1 MDKNLENLN
10 NEIPKRILR
19 KRRNSSRQKIM
30 ILFGVLFFLS
40 GFCGFVFGLFTPTKN
55 ISDLLTPNFM
65 AQPAKGELNLVLF
78 GIDDVDE
85 THRTDTILWLNINTN
100 DKTITMMSVPRDTL
114 VQIPGHGYDKINAAY
129 AYGNTEL
136 ALRTLTNFI
145 GVKPDKYVILGYKG
159 FMKIIDA
166 IGGVDINVDKRM
178 YYVDNWAHFTIDLY
192 PGMQH
197 LNGLQSLEY
206 VRFRHDA
213 LGDFGRMRRQQEFL
227 LAVKNQLFSSPAMIT
242 KIPDIL
248 KVVLD
253 NVQTDMSFND
263 ALSWALAVKDIV
275 NQPNFQIKRIF
286 LDEGMVPKYAYGV
299 DYLWPT
305 QKVVSIIKSV
315 FPNANPDVPLT
326 FPFPED
332 KATYNSVNTVLQKAT
347 QNQTTNEAQNKTTTK
362 NGTKTNVNNAKSTVN
377 ENQKIPSPN
386 NNTITLPQR

>member
-1 MDKNLENLN
+1 MDKNFDSLN
-10 NEIPKRILR
+10 SEIPKRTLR
-19 KRRNSSRQKIM
+19 KRRNSSRQRIM
-30 ILFGVLFFLS
+30 ILLGILFILS
-40 GFCGFVFGLFTPTKN
+40 GLLGFVFGMFTPTKN
-55 ISDLLTPNFM
+55 IGDILSPNFM
-65 AQPAKGELNLVLF
+65 AQPAKGQLNLVLF

-85 THRTDTILWLNINTN
+85 THRTDTILWLNVNTN
-100 DKTITMMSVPRDTL
+100 DKTITLMSVPRDTL
-114 VQIPGHGYDKINAAY
+114 VPIPEHGYDKINAAY
-129 AYGNTEL
+129 TYGGTQL
-136 ALRTLTNFI
+136 AIETLTNFI
-145 GVKPDKYVILGYKG
+145 GIKPDKYVVLGYKG
-159 FMKIIDA
+159 FEKIIDA

-178 YYVDNWAHFTIDLY
+178 YYVDHYANFTIDLK

-227 LAVKNQLFSSPAMIT
+227 LAVKNQLFSSPAMIA
-242 KIPDIL
+242 KIPDII

-275 NQPNFQIKRIF
+275 NQPNFQIKRVF

-305 QKVVSIIKSV
+305 QKVISIIKSN
-315 FPNANPDVPLT
+315 FPDATPNVPLT

-332 KATYNSVNTVLQKAT
+332 NAGYNSVNTVIQKPS
-347 QNQTTNEAQNKTTTK
+347 QNQTAPESKNKTPIK
-362 NGTKTNVNNAKSTVN
+362 PENKTNSNNANNKAN
-377 ENQKIPSPN
+377 ETQTTPPAKG
-386 NNTITLPQR
+386 NTFNLPQR

>member
-1 MDKNLENLN
+1 MEN
-10 NEIPKRILR
+10 NEDKLNDEFPKRILR

-30 ILFGVLFFLS
+30 ILFGVLFVLS
-40 GFCGFVFGLFTPTKN
+40 GIFGFVFGALTPTKN
-55 ISDLLTPNFM
+55 IGDILSPNFM

-100 DKTITMMSVPRDTL
+100 DKTITMMSIPRDTL
-114 VQIPGHGYDKINAAY
+114 VPIPGHDYDKINAAY
-129 AYGNTEL
+129 AYGNTDL
-136 ALRTLTNFI
+136 ALRTLSDFI
-145 GVKPDKYVILGYKG
+145 GVKPDKYVVLGYKG
-159 FMKIIDA
+159 FEKIIDA
-166 IGGVDINVDKRM
+166 IGGVNINVDKSM
-178 YYVDNWAHFTIDLY
+178 HYVDNYAHFTIDLN

-197 LNGLQSLEY
+197 LSGLQSLEY

-213 LGDFGRMRRQQEFL
+213 LGDIGRMRRQQEFL
-227 LAVKNQLFSSPAMIT
+227 LAVKNQLFSSPIMIA

-275 NQPNFQIKRIF
+275 NQPSFQIKKVF
-286 LDEGMVPKYAYGV
+286 LDKGMIPKYAYGV

-305 QKVVSIIKSV
+305 QNVISIIKAS
-315 FPNANPDVPLT
+315 FPNANPNVPLS

-332 KATYNSVNTVLQKAT
+332 KAGYSSVNTVIQKPT
-347 QNQTTNEAQNKTTTK
+347 QTQVKEETKNQPTTK
-362 NGTKTNVNNAKSTVN
+362 NEIKPGVNNKGVI
-377 ENQKIPSPN
+377 ENQKTSPK
-386 NNTITLPQR
+386 NNTPITLPQRQ

>member
-10 NEIPKRILR
+10 NGISKRILR
-19 KRRNSSRQKIM
+19 KRKSSTRRKIM
-30 ILFGVLFFLS
+30 ILSVILFVLS

-55 ISDLLTPNFM
+55 IGDLLTPNFM

-85 THRTDTILWLNINTN
+85 THRTDTILWLNINTDN
-100 DKTITMMSVPRDTL
+100 KTITMMSVPRDTL
-114 VQIPGHGYDKINAAY
+114 VPIPGHGYDKINAAY
-129 AYGNTEL
+129 AYGETEL
-136 ALRTLTNFI
+136 ALRTLANFI
-145 GVKPDKYVILGYKG
+145 GVKPDKYVVLGYKG

-213 LGDFGRMRRQQEFL
+213 LGDLGRMRRQQEFL
-227 LAVKNQLFSSPAMIT
+227 LAVKNKLFSSPAMIA

-253 NVQTDMSFND
+253 NVQTNMSFND
-263 ALSWALAVKDIV
+263 ALSWALAVKEII
-275 NQPNFQIKRIF
+275 NQPNFQIKRVF
-286 LDEGMVPKYAYGV
+286 LDEGMVPKYAYGI

-305 QKVVSIIKSV
+305 QKVVSIIKSA

-332 KATYNSVNTVLQKAT
+332 NTTYSSINTVVQKT
-347 QNQTTNEAQNKTTTK
+347 PPTQTTSEAKNKNTTK
-362 NGTKTNVNNAKSTVN
+362 NEPKTNINSSNTKIN
-377 ENQKIPSPN
+377 ENQKTSPTN

>member
-1 MDKNLENLN
+1 MEN
-10 NEIPKRILR
+10 NEDKLNDELPKRILR

-30 ILFGVLFFLS
+30 ILFGVLFILS
-40 GFCGFVFGLFTPTKN
+40 GLFGFVFGMLTPTKN
-55 ISDLLTPNFM
+55 IGDLLSPNFM

-114 VQIPGHGYDKINAAY
+114 VPIPGHDYDKINAAY
-129 AYGNTEL
+129 AYGSTEL
-136 ALRTLTNFI
+136 TLKTLSDFI
-145 GVKPDKYVILGYKG
+145 GIKPDKYVVLGYKG
-159 FMKIIDA
+159 FEKIIDA
-166 IGGVDINVDKRM
+166 IGGVNINVDKSM
-178 YYVDNWAHFTIDLY
+178 HYVDNYAHFTIDLN

-197 LNGLQSLEY
+197 LSGLQSLEY

-213 LGDFGRMRRQQEFL
+213 LGDIGRMRRQQEFL
-227 LAVKNQLFSSPAMIT
+227 LAVKNQLFSSPAMIA

-263 ALSWALAVKDIV
+263 ALSWALAVKNIV
-275 NQPNFQIKRIF
+275 DQPNFQIKKVF
-286 LDEGMVPKYAYGV
+286 LDKGMVPKYAYGV

-305 QKVVSIIKSV
+305 QNVISIIKAN

-332 KATYNSVNTVLQKAT
+332 KAGYSSVNTVIQKPT
-347 QNQTTNEAQNKTTTK
+347 QTQIKEETKNQTTTK
-362 NGTKTNVNNAKSTVN
+362 NETKTDLNNKGVI
-377 ENQKIPSPN
+377 ENQKSSPK
-386 NNTITLPQR
+386 NNTPITLPQR